1 MEENHLHCRTEVN
14 GDEDRRKVA
23 LITGITGTIFTIFTI
38 FTMLLSYLSAKLLQM
53 DVVVSKDH

>member
-23 LITGITGTIFTIFTI
+23 LITGITGTRFSIFTIFT
-38 FTMLLSYLSAKLLQM
+38 FFCLTCVLNFYKWEMGA
-53 DVVVSKDH
+53 VGCG

>member
-23 LITGITGTIFTIFTI
+23 LITGITGTIFT
-38 FTMLLSYLSAKLLQM
+38 MLLSYLSAKLLQM

>member
-23 LITGITGTIFTIFTI
+23 LITGITGTTFKIFTFFALYKTS
-38 FTMLLSYLSAKLLQM
+38 TNGKWVLLA
-53 DVVVSKDH
+53 VVSLDL

>member
-23 LITGITGTIFTIFTI
+23 LITGITGTRFSIFTIFT
-38 FTMLLSYLSAKLLQM
+38 FFALL
-53 DVVVSKDH
+53 VC